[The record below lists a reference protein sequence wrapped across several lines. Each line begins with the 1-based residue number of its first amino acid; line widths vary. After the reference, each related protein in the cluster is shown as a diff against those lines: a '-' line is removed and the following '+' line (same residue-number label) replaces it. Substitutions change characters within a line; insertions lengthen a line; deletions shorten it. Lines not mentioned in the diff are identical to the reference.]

1 MYYREYYLIDKFSKV
16 EYIIVKVKGNKKR
29 YVHVLKSQ
37 EMERISVEQYSQLL
51 SQFEK
56 LKTKYDKIPDG
67 TKDKIQA
74 DIIDTIHE
82 GLNDLGKA
90 ISENNNNKVIEL
102 SFKIKVFL
110 QGLKLS
116 INKCNRQI
124 RHQENN

>member
-1 MYYREYYLIDKFSKV
+1 M
-16 EYIIVKVKGNKKR
+16 
-29 YVHVLKSQ
+29 
-37 EMERISVEQYSQLL
+37 
-51 SQFEK
+51 
-56 LKTKYDKIPDG
+56 KYDKIPDG
-67 TKDKIQA
+67 TKDKMQT

-90 ISENNNNKVIEL
+90 ISENNNNKVLEL

-124 RHQENN
+124 KRQENN